1 MKEPKKA
8 KCETNKYLLDLIEE
22 FMLQKKGSMGL

>member
-8 KCETNKYLLDLIEE
+8 KRETNEYLLDLIAE
-22 FMLQKKGSMGL
+22 FTLQKKGSMGL